1 MRLKHIINKNALVF
15 QIVTFKLPI
24 TEKKLKP
31 LPEQSVVALFI
42 DADNAPA
49 NKIEF
54 IINEL
59 AGYGSVM
66 IRKIYGNWKEERL
79 KSWEAV
85 LLDYALAPVQ
95 QFDYTKGKNATD
107 MMMTIDMMDLLFHK
121 KIDVFCI
128 VSSDSD
134 FTPLVMRIKMEG
146 KQVIGF
152 GEQKTPK
159 SLVAACNKFLFL
171 DSGSNHAAGTAPNSG
186 ILKKTANE
194 LKCDTALMNLLR
206 EAIANCRDEDG
217 WAPLSHVGKIINNQ
231 SSFDSRNYG
240 YEKLGDLFRAID
252 IFETKLSENK
262 SQLYVKNKRTK

>member
-1 MRLKHIINKNALVF
+1 M
-15 QIVTFKLPI
+15 
-24 TEKKLKP
+24 
-31 LPEQSVVALFI
+31 
-42 DADNAPA
+42 
-49 NKIEF
+49 
-54 IINEL
+54 
-59 AGYGSVM
+59 
-66 IRKIYGNWKEERL
+66 
-79 KSWEAV
+79 
-85 LLDYALAPVQ
+85 Q

-186 ILKKTANE
+186 IRKKTANE

-217 WAPLSHVGKIINNQ
+217 WAPLSHVGKVINNQ